1 MRSIKDDM
9 YDEAFRLW
17 DMVPAGTVPGYGSA
31 GSVYRFANGCGHG
44 EYWAYFHDN
53 LFAVNAF
60 DMTFEHAGVMRYRH
74 AEHLSIGYYEAADLI
89 VQSGGSTLRAGA
101 ISTYLAEEG
110 AEYVAL
116 YQPGSATRATSIT
129 ISPDYYR
136 DYLQARFGNIP
147 DVRRAFALVDGR
159 TDFPEL
165 VALFK
170 QVRAYQGTGMAAT
183 LFYEGAVA
191 EALALV
197 IERAA
202 AIEAE
207 RAEGSAPSLSKE
219 DRAALDDLSAHINGN
234 LAGALSCEELA
245 RRACMGQTKLKA
257 AFKAAYGTSPAA
269 FVADAR
275 IERAIELLNSTDEP
289 IAHIARAVGYRKPG
303 AFAEAFR
310 RRTGVRIEV
319 LARRTSGAL
328 VYVYR
333 PRLLTRAIQQ
343 EQVAAFLTAEGYDPS
358 SLSACIE
365 KLHKR
370 ICGTDLQSQMTGRC
384 SFPHEIGFF
393 LGYPYEDVIGFI
405 DNEGENFLCSGCW
418 KVYAKERD
426 AQTCFCCYKNCTTMY
441 QQLFDEGVSIECLA
455 AVDEDFPAAE
465 AFRAAG

>member
-1 MRSIKDDM
+1 
-9 YDEAFRLW
+9 
-17 DMVPAGTVPGYGSA
+17 
-31 GSVYRFANGCGHG
+31 
-44 EYWAYFHDN
+44 
-53 LFAVNAF
+53 
-60 DMTFEHAGVMRYRH
+60 MRYRH

-202 AIEAE
+202 IIEAE
-207 RAEGSAPSLSKE
+207 RAEGSVLTLSKE
-219 DRAALDDLSAHINGN
+219 DRAALDDLSAYISGN

-245 RRACMGQTKLKA
+245 RRACMGRTKLKA

-310 RRTGVRIEV
+310 RRTGVPPS
-319 LARRTSGAL
+319 AYRR
-328 VYVYR
+328 R
-333 PRLLTRAIQQ
+333 
-343 EQVAAFLTAEGYDPS
+343 
-358 SLSACIE
+358 SA
-365 KLHKR
+365 
-370 ICGTDLQSQMTGRC
+370 
-384 SFPHEIGFF
+384 
-393 LGYPYEDVIGFI
+393 
-405 DNEGENFLCSGCW
+405 
-418 KVYAKERD
+418 
-426 AQTCFCCYKNCTTMY
+426 
-441 QQLFDEGVSIECLA
+441 
-455 AVDEDFPAAE
+455 
-465 AFRAAG
+465 

>member
-207 RAEGSAPSLSKE
+207 RRRERAVAVEGGSRGPRRPERPHQRQSRGRPVLRGARTPRVHGADEAEGRVQGGVRHLARGVRRGRAHRARH
-219 DRAALDDLSAHINGN
+219 RAAQLHRRAHRPHR
-234 LAGALSCEELA
+234 A
-245 RRACMGQTKLKA
+245 RRGLPQARRVRRSLPPPHRRAPQRLPPPQRLSGGDRGIVEGRASNETRTNVSRETFGRPDADPLRSSGRTTQGEERNVRGSCA
-257 AFKAAYGTSPAA
+257 AAY
-269 FVADAR
+269 VARLALFR
-275 IERAIELLNSTDEP
+275 IRA
-289 IAHIARAVGYRKPG
+289 
-303 AFAEAFR
+303 
-310 RRTGVRIEV
+310 
-319 LARRTSGAL
+319 
-328 VYVYR
+328 
-333 PRLLTRAIQQ
+333 
-343 EQVAAFLTAEGYDPS
+343 
-358 SLSACIE
+358 
-365 KLHKR
+365 
-370 ICGTDLQSQMTGRC
+370 
-384 SFPHEIGFF
+384 
-393 LGYPYEDVIGFI
+393 
-405 DNEGENFLCSGCW
+405 
-418 KVYAKERD
+418 
-426 AQTCFCCYKNCTTMY
+426 
-441 QQLFDEGVSIECLA
+441 
-455 AVDEDFPAAE
+455 
-465 AFRAAG
+465 

>member
-1 MRSIKDDM
+1 MR
-9 YDEAFRLW
+9 
-17 DMVPAGTVPGYGSA
+17 PAGAFFQLFSGLRLFRDNACRVCCQYQLGGIPHQVNRVELLGIIVVCSFIA
-31 GSVYRFANGCGHG
+31 
-44 EYWAYFHDN
+44 FHKLCRVDDN

-207 RAEGSAPSLSKE
+207 RAEGSAPVAVEGGSRGPRRPERLHQRQSRGRLVLRGARAPGVHGADE
-219 DRAALDDLSAHINGN
+219 AEGRVQGGVRHLARGVRRRRAHRARHRAAQLHRRAHRPHR
-234 LAGALSCEELA
+234 A
-245 RRACMGQTKLKA
+245 RRGLPQ
-257 AFKAAYGTSPAA
+257 
-269 FVADAR
+269 
-275 IERAIELLNSTDEP
+275 
-289 IAHIARAVGYRKPG
+289 
-303 AFAEAFR
+303 
-310 RRTGVRIEV
+310 
-319 LARRTSGAL
+319 ARRVRRSLPPPHRRA
-328 VYVYR
+328 
-333 PRLLTRAIQQ
+333 PQRLPPPQRLRGGDRGIVEGRA
-343 EQVAAFLTAEGYDPS
+343 P
-358 SLSACIE
+358 
-365 KLHKR
+365 
-370 ICGTDLQSQMTGRC
+370 
-384 SFPHEIGFF
+384 
-393 LGYPYEDVIGFI
+393 
-405 DNEGENFLCSGCW
+405 NENQNE
-418 KVYAKERD
+418 
-426 AQTCFCCYKNCTTMY
+426 CFT
-441 QQLFDEGVSIECLA
+441 
-455 AVDEDFPAAE
+455 
-465 AFRAAG
+465 

>member
-170 QVRAYQGTGMAAT
+170 QVRAYQGTGMAAPCST
-183 LFYEGAVA
+183 
-191 EALALV
+191 
-197 IERAA
+197 RAPWPRRSRWSSNA
-202 AIEAE
+202 RRPAR
-207 RAEGSAPSLSKE
+207 RARRRSAPSLSKE

-310 RRTGVRIEV
+310 RRTGVPPS
-319 LARRTSGAL
+319 AYRR
-328 VYVYR
+328 R
-333 PRLLTRAIQQ
+333 
-343 EQVAAFLTAEGYDPS
+343 
-358 SLSACIE
+358 SA
-365 KLHKR
+365 
-370 ICGTDLQSQMTGRC
+370 
-384 SFPHEIGFF
+384 
-393 LGYPYEDVIGFI
+393 
-405 DNEGENFLCSGCW
+405 
-418 KVYAKERD
+418 
-426 AQTCFCCYKNCTTMY
+426 
-441 QQLFDEGVSIECLA
+441 
-455 AVDEDFPAAE
+455 
-465 AFRAAG
+465 

>member
-289 IAHIARAVGYRKPG
+289 IAHIARAVGYLPARTVVE
-303 AFAEAFR
+303 AAE
-310 RRTGVRIEV
+310 
-319 LARRTSGAL
+319 LPMHAL
-328 VYVYR
+328 VQIEAVVSHGDGTPPQEVEARHGLIIEANNTDAAPVSALSTQSVAFSHYNNISLLRMGAKEATLVSVDPATGELVAGGAAAQAEQACRNIQAIIESVGHTMDDAVKANVYLR
-333 PRLLTRAIQQ
+333 DLADLAAI
-343 EQVAAFLTAEGYDPS
+343 
-358 SLSACIE
+358 
-365 KLHKR
+365 
-370 ICGTDLQSQMTGRC
+370 
-384 SFPHEIGFF
+384 
-393 LGYPYEDVIGFI
+393 EDV
-405 DNEGENFLCSGCW
+405 
-418 KVYAKERD
+418 YAAYEEMTKE
-426 AQTCFCCYKNCTTMY
+426 
-441 QQLFDEGVSIECLA
+441 
-455 AVDEDFPAAE
+455 E
-465 AFRAAG
+465 AHA

>member
-219 DRAALDDLSAHINGN
+219 DRAALDNLSAHINGN

-310 RRTGVRIEV
+310 RRTGVPPS
-319 LARRTSGAL
+319 AYRR
-328 VYVYR
+328 R
-333 PRLLTRAIQQ
+333 
-343 EQVAAFLTAEGYDPS
+343 
-358 SLSACIE
+358 SA
-365 KLHKR
+365 
-370 ICGTDLQSQMTGRC
+370 
-384 SFPHEIGFF
+384 
-393 LGYPYEDVIGFI
+393 
-405 DNEGENFLCSGCW
+405 
-418 KVYAKERD
+418 
-426 AQTCFCCYKNCTTMY
+426 
-441 QQLFDEGVSIECLA
+441 
-455 AVDEDFPAAE
+455 
-465 AFRAAG
+465 

>member
-207 RAEGSAPSLSKE
+207 RAEGSAGRRCRRCRRRIARPST
-219 DRAALDDLSAHINGN
+219 DLSAHINGN

-257 AFKAAYGTSPAA
+257 AFKAAIARRACMGQTKLKAAFKAAYGTSPAA
-269 FVADAR
+269 FGGRAHRAR
-275 IERAIELLNSTDEP
+275 HRAAQLHRR
-289 IAHIARAVGYRKPG
+289 AHRPHRARRGLPQARRVRRT
-303 AFAEAFR
+303 FR
-310 RRTGVRIEV
+310 RPH
-319 LARRTSGAL
+319 RRAPSA
-328 VYVYR
+328 YR
-333 PRLLTRAIQQ
+333 RR
-343 EQVAAFLTAEGYDPS
+343 
-358 SLSACIE
+358 SA
-365 KLHKR
+365 
-370 ICGTDLQSQMTGRC
+370 
-384 SFPHEIGFF
+384 
-393 LGYPYEDVIGFI
+393 
-405 DNEGENFLCSGCW
+405 
-418 KVYAKERD
+418 
-426 AQTCFCCYKNCTTMY
+426 
-441 QQLFDEGVSIECLA
+441 
-455 AVDEDFPAAE
+455 
-465 AFRAAG
+465 

>member
-147 DVRRAFALVDGR
+147 DVRRAFALVDGH

-219 DRAALDDLSAHINGN
+219 DRAALDDLSAHIPV
-234 LAGALSCEELA
+234 LRGARTPRVHGADEAEGRVQGGVRHLA
-245 RRACMGQTKLKA
+245 RGVRRGRAHRARHRA
-257 AFKAAYGTSPAA
+257 AQLHRRAHRPHRARRGLPQARRVRRSLPPPHRRAPQRLPPPQRLSGGDRGIVEGRASNETRTNVSRETFGRPDADPLRSSGRTTQGEERNVRGSCAAAY
-269 FVADAR
+269 VARLALFR
-275 IERAIELLNSTDEP
+275 IRA
-289 IAHIARAVGYRKPG
+289 
-303 AFAEAFR
+303 
-310 RRTGVRIEV
+310 
-319 LARRTSGAL
+319 
-328 VYVYR
+328 
-333 PRLLTRAIQQ
+333 
-343 EQVAAFLTAEGYDPS
+343 
-358 SLSACIE
+358 
-365 KLHKR
+365 
-370 ICGTDLQSQMTGRC
+370 
-384 SFPHEIGFF
+384 
-393 LGYPYEDVIGFI
+393 
-405 DNEGENFLCSGCW
+405 
-418 KVYAKERD
+418 
-426 AQTCFCCYKNCTTMY
+426 
-441 QQLFDEGVSIECLA
+441 
-455 AVDEDFPAAE
+455 
-465 AFRAAG
+465 

>member
-289 IAHIARAVGYRKPG
+289 IAHIARRGLPQ
-303 AFAEAFR
+303 
-310 RRTGVRIEV
+310 
-319 LARRTSGAL
+319 ARRVRRSLPPPHRRAPQRLPPPQRLSGGDRGIVEGRASNETRTNVSRETFGRPDADPLRSSGRTTQGEERNVRGSCAAAYVARLAL
-328 VYVYR
+328 FR
-333 PRLLTRAIQQ
+333 IRA
-343 EQVAAFLTAEGYDPS
+343 
-358 SLSACIE
+358 
-365 KLHKR
+365 
-370 ICGTDLQSQMTGRC
+370 
-384 SFPHEIGFF
+384 
-393 LGYPYEDVIGFI
+393 
-405 DNEGENFLCSGCW
+405 
-418 KVYAKERD
+418 
-426 AQTCFCCYKNCTTMY
+426 
-441 QQLFDEGVSIECLA
+441 
-455 AVDEDFPAAE
+455 
-465 AFRAAG
+465 

>member
-197 IERAA
+197 IERPS
-202 AIEAE
+202 
-207 RAEGSAPSLSKE
+207 RRSAPK
-219 DRAALDDLSAHINGN
+219 G
-234 LAGALSCEELA
+234 A
-245 RRACMGQTKLKA
+245 RRRC
-257 AFKAAYGTSPAA
+257 
-269 FVADAR
+269 R
-275 IERAIELLNSTDEP
+275 RR
-289 IAHIARAVGYRKPG
+289 IAR
-303 AFAEAFR
+303 
-310 RRTGVRIEV
+310 
-319 LARRTSGAL
+319 
-328 VYVYR
+328 
-333 PRLLTRAIQQ
+333 
-343 EQVAAFLTAEGYDPS
+343 PS
-358 SLSACIE
+358 
-365 KLHKR
+365 
-370 ICGTDLQSQMTGRC
+370 
-384 SFPHEIGFF
+384 
-393 LGYPYEDVIGFI
+393 
-405 DNEGENFLCSGCW
+405 
-418 KVYAKERD
+418 
-426 AQTCFCCYKNCTTMY
+426 TT
-441 QQLFDEGVSIECLA
+441 
-455 AVDEDFPAAE
+455 
-465 AFRAAG
+465 

>member
-245 RRACMGQTKLKA
+245 RRACMGQTKL
-257 AFKAAYGTSPAA
+257 
-269 FVADAR
+269 
-275 IERAIELLNSTDEP
+275 
-289 IAHIARAVGYRKPG
+289 
-303 AFAEAFR
+303 
-310 RRTGVRIEV
+310 
-319 LARRTSGAL
+319 
-328 VYVYR
+328 
-333 PRLLTRAIQQ
+333 
-343 EQVAAFLTAEGYDPS
+343 
-358 SLSACIE
+358 
-365 KLHKR
+365 
-370 ICGTDLQSQMTGRC
+370 
-384 SFPHEIGFF
+384 
-393 LGYPYEDVIGFI
+393 
-405 DNEGENFLCSGCW
+405 
-418 KVYAKERD
+418 
-426 AQTCFCCYKNCTTMY
+426 
-441 QQLFDEGVSIECLA
+441 
-455 AVDEDFPAAE
+455 
-465 AFRAAG
+465 

>member
-60 DMTFEHAGVMRYRH
+60 VMTFEHAGVMRYRH
-74 AEHLSIGYYEAADLI
+74 AEHLSIGYYEAADLIVQSGGFLSIGYYEAADLI

-219 DRAALDDLSAHINGN
+219 DRAALD
-234 LAGALSCEELA
+234 ALSCEELA

-310 RRTGVRIEV
+310 RRTGVPPS
-319 LARRTSGAL
+319 AYRR
-328 VYVYR
+328 R
-333 PRLLTRAIQQ
+333 
-343 EQVAAFLTAEGYDPS
+343 
-358 SLSACIE
+358 SA
-365 KLHKR
+365 
-370 ICGTDLQSQMTGRC
+370 
-384 SFPHEIGFF
+384 
-393 LGYPYEDVIGFI
+393 
-405 DNEGENFLCSGCW
+405 
-418 KVYAKERD
+418 
-426 AQTCFCCYKNCTTMY
+426 
-441 QQLFDEGVSIECLA
+441 
-455 AVDEDFPAAE
+455 
-465 AFRAAG
+465 